1 MGFVGNLL
9 WFILGGEIMG
19 LLWIIIGLLWCCTI
33 VGIPVGVQCFKMAK
47 LTFWPFGR
55 DVVFNDSTMSIF
67 LNIIWIILS
76 GAELAIANLT
86 MAVIF
91 CCTLIGIPFGIQYF
105 KLAKLAL
112 LPFGAVIK
120 KTV

>member
-47 LTFWPFGR
+47 LTIWPFGR